1 MAMKKTTSKPPKV
14 SGTSAGKSNP
24 KAVLKG
30 KGSLPKVTKSRG
42 SKTAKQVGDMNQRE
56 SYAANRSK
64 DVKGIVSTRKKA
76 MAEGAKRGYPLM
88 GSKNS
93 SSDYSKVSKAE
104 ASGTYGGV
112 KEARK
117 VRNQQRAGGRG
128 K

>member
-1 MAMKKTTSKPPKV
+1 MAIKRESSSKAKAPAPKKTKATGAAKKTT
-14 SGTSAGKSNP
+14 T
-24 KAVLKG
+24 
-30 KGSLPKVTKSRG
+30 SRG
-42 SKTAKQVGDMNQRE
+42 SKTIKQTGDMNQRE

-64 DVKGIVSTRKKA
+64 DVKGIMTTRGTKYAADGTRYKP
-76 MAEGAKRGYPLM
+76 GT

-117 VRNQQRAGGRG
+117 VRNQQRAGGKG